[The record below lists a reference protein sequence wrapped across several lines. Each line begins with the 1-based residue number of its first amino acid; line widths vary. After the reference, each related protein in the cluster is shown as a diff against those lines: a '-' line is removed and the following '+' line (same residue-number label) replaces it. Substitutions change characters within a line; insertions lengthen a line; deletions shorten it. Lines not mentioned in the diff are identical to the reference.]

1 MRIIKKK
8 CIKTNRLILKQI
20 QEEDLGSL
28 IDILK
33 NEEVT
38 KTFMVPILSD
48 EKMISLAKKIIAYS
62 DILDDSHFEY
72 GINLNNKLIGFIN
85 DCGITEDEIEIGY
98 VIHPAYHNKGFATEA
113 VSIALS
119 ELKLMGFKR
128 VIAGYFSSNIA
139 SSRVMEKC
147 GMKKIT
153 DEKKIEYR
161 GKIHKCLYYV
171 IEF

>member
-8 CIKTNRLILKQI
+8 CIKSNRLILKQF
-20 QEEDLGSL
+20 QNEDLEYL

-38 KTFMVPILSD
+38 KTFMVPILND
-48 EKMISLAKKIIAYS
+48 EKIQILAKKIIAYS

-72 GINLNNKLIGFIN
+72 GIYLNNKLIGFIN

-98 VIHPAYHNKGFATEA
+98 VIHPMYHNQGYATEA
-113 VSIALS
+113 VAIALN
-119 ELKLMGFKR
+119 ELKEMGFKK

-139 SSRVMEKC
+139 SLRVMGKC
-147 GMKKIT
+147 GMKKISY
-153 DEKKIEYR
+153 ENEIEYR
-161 GKIHKCLYYV
+161 GKTHKCLYCS

>member
-98 VIHPAYHNKGFATEA
+98 VIHPLYHNNGYATEA
-113 VSIALS
+113 VSLALA
-119 ELKLMGFKR
+119 ELKEMGFKK
-128 VIAGYFSSNIA
+128 VIAAYFSSNIA
-139 SSRVMEKC
+139 SLRVMEKC
-147 GMKKIT
+147 GMKKISY
-153 DEKKIEYR
+153 ENEIEYR
-161 GKIHKCLYYV
+161 GKKHKCLYCG

>member
-48 EKMISLAKKIIAYS
+48 
-62 DILDDSHFEY
+62 
-72 GINLNNKLIGFIN
+72 
-85 DCGITEDEIEIGY
+85 
-98 VIHPAYHNKGFATEA
+98 
-113 VSIALS
+113 
-119 ELKLMGFKR
+119 
-128 VIAGYFSSNIA
+128 
-139 SSRVMEKC
+139 
-147 GMKKIT
+147 
-153 DEKKIEYR
+153 
-161 GKIHKCLYYV
+161 
-171 IEF
+171 